1 MNKLGEDLMDREHE
15 DGNIKTDESLNNL
28 ELEDVLDFYRINDE
42 YT

>member
-1 MNKLGEDLMDREHE
+1 MDREQE
-15 DGNIKTDESLNNL
+15 DGIIKTDESLKDL